1 MHASTNNP
9 LSKRFGSITVISLA
23 NRQDRRD
30 ETKKELLRIR
40 QNLHEINFYL
50 AVKPQERGPFPSP
63 GVRGAF
69 ESHLQ
74 VLCQAAD
81 DEHGAALV
89 LEDDVEFVRDFE
101 EQQALIDQLPS
112 DWDMFY
118 LGHSSE
124 NPKPVSEPKS
134 RLRECHPDEE
144 LIGLHCYAISQK
156 ALPPILRQLRQFPA
170 NEDPERG
177 IIPMPV
183 DGALNAIRRLSPSI
197 KCYLADPPLANQR
210 SSRTDVADLKWFD
223 KLSVLER
230 PVSILRRVKNKLRQ

>member
-1 MHASTNNP
+1 MSTPITNP
-9 LSKRFGSITVISLA
+9 LSTRFGSIVVISLVQ
-23 NRQDRRD
+23 RIDRRE
-30 ETKKELLRIR
+30 ETTAELIRIGQDMR
-40 QNLHEINFYL
+40 EINFYL
-50 AVKPQERGPFPSP
+50 AVKPQDRGPFPSP

-81 DEHGAALV
+81 NEHGAALV
-89 LEDDVEFVRDFE
+89 LEDDVEFVRDFAK
-101 EQQALIDQLPS
+101 QQAVIDQLPS
-112 DWDMFY
+112 DWDILY

-124 NPKPVSEPKS
+124 NPKPASEPER

-197 KCYLADPPLANQR
+197 RCYIADPPLANQR
-210 SSRTDVADLKWFD
+210 
-223 KLSVLER
+223 
-230 PVSILRRVKNKLRQ
+230 